1 MKQKKLKNEKEQ
13 DEKEQEEMPR
23 MPLFMCIGLSIGVG
37 LGALLDNIP
46 AFMSIGLSIGLAIGA
61 GMDAAN
67 RKKAEENAKKDDED
81 VQ

>member
-1 MKQKKLKNEKEQ
+1 MKEKKPNVEKKKEQ
-13 DEKEQEEMPR
+13 TQEEISYMPF
-23 MPLFMCIGLSIGVG
+23 FMCIGLSIGVG

-46 AFMSIGLSIGLAIGA
+46 SFMCIGMSIGLAIGA